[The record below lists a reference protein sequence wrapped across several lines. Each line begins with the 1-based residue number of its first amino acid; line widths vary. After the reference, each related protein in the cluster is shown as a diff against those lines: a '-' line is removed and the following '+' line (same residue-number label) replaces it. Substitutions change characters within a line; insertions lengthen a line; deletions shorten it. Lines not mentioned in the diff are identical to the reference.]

1 MAGNQ
6 TDNLLLLDLTT
17 GLSRTPELGG
27 TPDTL
32 QLSTDF
38 ELISG
43 ANMLVDGNL
52 VVNGTTT
59 TVHSEQVNINDN
71 HLYLNADY
79 TTTVAQT
86 GGIVANVLPTATND
100 TVAAGGFTAGV
111 PATSNPTVITTGS
124 ATFSAGDVIQVS
136 GANDQSND
144 GIFEV
149 ESHVGTTLTIRGV
162 GTVGATQDWMLNDFV
177 TDSTVAGT
185 ITLVNVNVLRGTSSG
200 DWETAT
206 TSTTTAL
213 TYNTFTA
220 QGVVDLQEAY
230 EQGNTIT
237 TDAGNGSVVIAGT
250 ELLSVTATGGIDLD
264 TVFDADVSTFDV
276 QMTGANG
283 FSIDGTAASNV
294 TVDAGDLTLST
305 TTSGN
310 VVVNSVAALDVDAAT
325 TVTVDTADAADASGN
340 DITVT
345 AGSSTAGAADGA
357 SIVLTPGDGDITG
370 VAGFVNIT
378 SPADEDEILLQIES
392 TGTGANAAAF
402 FTGTSDPSASVTA
415 DAGSLFLRDTGAG
428 AVAYLNT
435 STGSGTTWTAFSTGA
450 GNNLQQAYEAGN
462 TIVTD
467 TTNGDFDISGTEA
480 ISLDASSA
488 SNFTVDGADLVL
500 STTTSGELDLTS
512 AGLMDVNAGAGL
524 DIDVTGAFDTLSTGA
539 FSVDGTGASNVTA
552 DAGDLTLS
560 TTTSGSLLLDGQ
572 DGVEINS
579 AGGALEIGN
588 DADTGAINVGTGAA
602 ARTITVGNATGA
614 TAVNFDSGTGAFTF
628 DSTVGGTTAVA
639 IVTTTG
645 ADGDSV
651 EWFVSDLDPSAGG
664 GVAAP
669 VGSTLWR
676 DSGGAGT
683 TGELWLKTGAAATA
697 WEQVATGDTT
707 ETLQEAYEAGN
718 TIVTDTTNGDFDV
731 SGTEAISLD
740 AQTAS
745 NFTVDGADL
754 VLSTTTSGEL
764 DLTSAGLMDVN
775 AGASLDI
782 DVTGTFDMLST
793 GLFTIAGTGNSTVSA
808 TSGDLG
814 LSTLV
819 TGSVLVDG
827 IDGIELNSGSGAI
840 NVGNDADTGAINVGT
855 GAAARTITVGNS
867 TGATGVVVDVGT
879 GEFALNSTVGE
890 ADPIATLTTTGASG
904 DSVELFVGDNDPS
917 GSVTG
922 LAGSLFMR
930 DTGTTGELYINT
942 STGSGTA
949 WTQVATGGSVT
960 LQNAYEGGNTITT
973 DTTNGDFDVS
983 GTEAISLDASAASNF
998 TVDGADLTLSTTTS
1012 GTVDITSADDIQ
1024 MTFETNNAT
1033 AMVIDDG
1040 TNNFVTFDS
1049 TTGELAVE
1057 VNEFMDIVGNGAG
1070 VTLTAGEAI
1079 SAGDVVTIE
1088 GTSGDAILADADTGT
1103 TLDGLAI
1110 GVAAYG
1116 AVDTTPVKVYTVP
1129 GSLIPVNFS
1138 AAPAASLN
1146 GRPVFVSTTPGE
1158 GTTTAPTGSGNVV
1171 YLIGILQGADGADT
1185 SPLVL
1190 YQPQFIAVRP

>member
-27 TPDTL
+27 TPDTI

-43 ANMLVDGNL
+43 ANMLVDGDL

-86 GGIVANVLPTATND
+86 GGIVVNVLPTATSD
-100 TVAAGGFTAGV
+100 TVAATGFTAGV
-111 PATSNPTVITTGS
+111 PATSNPTVNTTGS
-124 ATFSAGDVIQVS
+124 GTFSAGDVIQIS
-136 GANDQSND
+136 GANEQAND

-149 ESHVGTTLTIRGV
+149 DSHVGTTLTIRGV
-162 GTVGATQDWMLNDFV
+162 GTVGTTQDWVQNDFV

-185 ITLVNVNVLRGTSSG
+185 ITLVNVNVLRGNSTG

-206 TSTTTAL
+206 TSTTTGL
-213 TYNTFTA
+213 TYNTITQ
-220 QGVVDLQEAY
+220 QGTVDLQSAY
-230 EQGNTIT
+230 EEGNTIT
-237 TDAGNGSVVIAGT
+237 TDAGNGNVVVAGT
-250 ELLSVTATGGIDLD
+250 ELLNVTATGGIDLD
-264 TVFDADVSTFDV
+264 TVFDADVTTFDV

-294 TVDAGDLTLST
+294 T
-305 TTSGN
+305 
-310 VVVNSVAALDVDAAT
+310 
-325 TVTVDTADAADASGN
+325 
-340 DITVT
+340 
-345 AGSSTAGAADGA
+345 
-357 SIVLTPGDGDITG
+357 
-370 VAGFVNIT
+370 
-378 SPADEDEILLQIES
+378 
-392 TGTGANAAAF
+392 
-402 FTGTSDPSASVTA
+402 
-415 DAGSLFLRDTGAG
+415 
-428 AVAYLNT
+428 
-435 STGSGTTWTAFSTGA
+435 
-450 GNNLQQAYEAGN
+450 
-462 TIVTD
+462 
-467 TTNGDFDISGTEA
+467 
-480 ISLDASSA
+480 
-488 SNFTVDGADLVL
+488 
-500 STTTSGELDLTS
+500 
-512 AGLMDVNAGAGL
+512 
-524 DIDVTGAFDTLSTGA
+524 
-539 FSVDGTGASNVTA
+539 A

-560 TTTSGSLLLDGQ
+560 TTTSGSVLVDGV
-572 DGVEINS
+572 DGVEVNS
-579 AGGALEIGN
+579 TGGALQIGN

-614 TAVNFDSGTGAFTF
+614 TAVNFDSGTGAFSF
-628 DSTVGGTTAVA
+628 DSTVDEATALMTL
-639 IVTTTG
+639 TTTG
-645 ADGDSV
+645 ANGDSV
-651 EWFVSDLDPSAGG
+651 EFFVGDSDPSGTVTGLAG
-664 GVAAP
+664 
-669 VGSTLWR
+669 SLFFR
-676 DSGGAGT
+676 DTGT
-683 TGELWLKTGAAATA
+683 TGELYLNTSTGSGTTWTQLATGA
-697 WEQVATGDTT
+697 GNN
-707 ETLQEAYEAGN
+707 LQQAYEAGN
-718 TIVTDTTNGDFDV
+718 TISVTAAEGIITFSNSTDATNVLEVSRTFAGAGVGIDLNMGAGTTGVGLDIDSASSGNAVDIAATGAGDALFVNNTGTGAALTVQDGGADVLDV
-731 SGTEAISLD
+731 SAAGAVAVTPTSGQDATITVAGAGAVDIDAAAGGVTIDGVGGGISLD
-740 AQTAS
+740 SDTAS
-745 NFTVDGADL
+745 NFTTTGADL
-754 VLSTTTSGEL
+754 TISTATSGEL

-775 AGASLDI
+775 AGANLDI
-782 DVTGTFDMLST
+782 DVTGTYDMLST
-793 GLFTIAGTGNSTVSA
+793 GTFTIAGTGNSTVNA
-808 TSGDLG
+808 TSGNLG

-819 TGSVLVDG
+819 TGEVLIDG
-827 IDGIELNSGSGAI
+827 IDGVEINSSGGAI
-840 NVGNDADTGAINVGT
+840 DIGNDADAQAINVGT
-855 GAAARTITVGNS
+855 GAAARTITVGNA
-867 TGATGVVVDVGT
+867 TGATAVDFDSGT
-879 GEFALNSTVGE
+879 GAFSFDSTVGE
-890 ADPIATLTTTGASG
+890 ATPLMVLTTTGASG
-904 DSVELFVGDNDPS
+904 DSVDLFVGDNSPD

-922 LAGSLFMR
+922 QAGSLFMR
-930 DTGTTGELYINT
+930 DTGATGELWINT
-942 STGSGTA
+942 STGSGTT

-973 DTTNGDFDVS
+973 DAGNGDVTIN
-983 GTEAISLDASAASNF
+983 GTEDFVVGGSVDVDFDTTGSISFDADVASNF
-998 TVDGADLTLSTTTS
+998 TVDSDDLTLSTTTSGDVLVSAADELDLTSGGLMDVNAGANLDVDVTGTMDFLSTGAFSIDGTGASNVTADTGDLTLSTTTS
-1012 GTVDITSADDIQ
+1012 GTLDITSADDIQ

-1040 TNNFVTFDS
+1040 TNNFMTFDS

-1116 AVDTTPVKVYTVP
+1116 AADTAPVKVYTVP

-1171 YLIGILQGADGADT
+1171 YILGILQGADGADT